1 MAVPTLDSIR
11 RATGWSSVVDLDT
24 EEGRTFLQDRL
35 AFLGKVA
42 FVLSVASV
50 VVGQLALNIGASVAI
65 HPAAVR
71 VAIAAQIT
79 TDVFYLGM
87 WLACR
92 RGRLPRL
99 ALAIFATP
107 RPGSASTFPA
117 ASIRSAASVR

>member
-1 MAVPTLDSIR
+1 MAVPTLDAIR

-92 RGRLPRL
+92 RRRLPRV
-99 ALAIFATP
+99 
-107 RPGSASTFPA
+107 SS
-117 ASIRSAASVR
+117 RSARRPTRSW